1 MQKPHAQVLT
11 TTPERS
17 KMDAV
22 ELHVRTENKE
32 ETMTALSEF
41 CEARGFD
48 VIRLFWRGVEPED
61 YEE

>member
-1 MQKPHAQVLT
+1 
-11 TTPERS
+11 
-17 KMDAV
+17 MDAV